1 MFEGS
6 WQKHCAS
13 GTAHKGVV
21 KWDCVR
27 ALREGKGGAGA
38 GSAEVFRYCAWLLIF
53 AVCRHLV
60 ALYIAA
66 VKFGQ
71 ALRAAIELLTSDV
84 MEGGSC
90 TTGQSSISAQMFA
103 RERERHGGDHGWIE
117 SC

>member
-1 MFEGS
+1 MAEALC
-6 WQKHCAS
+6 KRDCAQ
-13 GTAHKGVV
+13 GVV

-27 ALREGKGGAGA
+27 ALREGKGAGA
-38 GSAEVFRYCAWLLIF
+38 ERARSAEVFRYCAWLLIF

-103 RERERHGGDHGWIE
+103 RERERHGGDPGWFE